1 MKDKRFMHYQRIKE
15 TDITQSVFFLIPYH
29 TDSEHLS
36 EKE

>member
-1 MKDKRFMHYQRIKE
+1 MQYQRIKE
-15 TDITQSVFFLIPYH
+15 EDITQSVFFLILYH